1 MSSLIV
7 TTSIDTTCAVWNLD
21 TSRAMTQLTVHDHK
35 VYDIA
40 WLFNPTDMFV
50 SVGVY
55 GSLRAFDLRSLEH
68 STIL

>member
-1 MSSLIV
+1 M
-7 TTSIDTTCAVWNLD
+7 
-21 TSRAMTQLTVHDHK
+21 SRAMTQLIVHDHE

-40 WLFNPTDMFV
+40 WSFNSADMFV

-55 GSLRAFDLRSLEH
+55 GSLRAFDLRRFEH